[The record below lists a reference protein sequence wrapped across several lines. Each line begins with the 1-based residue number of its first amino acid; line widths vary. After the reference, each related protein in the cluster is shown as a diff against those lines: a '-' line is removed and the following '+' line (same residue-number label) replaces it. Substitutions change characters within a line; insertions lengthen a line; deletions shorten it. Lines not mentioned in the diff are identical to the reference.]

1 MAAVSLA
8 ESDCG
13 CSLRA
18 ERRILDVMDES
29 RRAAKDWVA
38 GYLRAWKSNDPT
50 EIGALF
56 AEKAEYRFDAFT
68 DPVVGREAIVAEWL
82 RRQDAADSWTF
93 EHDVVATEGDLVIV
107 EGVTRYADGRVYSNL
122 WLIRLAADKTAT
134 SFTEWWMD
142 HANPS

>member
-1 MAAVSLA
+1 
-8 ESDCG
+8 
-13 CSLRA
+13 
-18 ERRILDVMDES
+18 MDES

-134 SFTEWWMD
+134 SFTEWLMD